1 MVRGSPATEILGQ
14 MLNAPLTHWMRLAL
28 VAGMLMGCLAWLP
41 LIIVSPGASKLAF
54 GLIWLAVAAPVAVLV
69 GIRLERFA
77 HGSGNANRDA
87 E

>member
-1 MVRGSPATEILGQ
+1 MVRGSPATEILRQ
-14 MLNAPLTHWMRLAL
+14 MQHAPVTHWMRLAL
-28 VAGMLMGCLAWLP
+28 AAGVLMGCLAWLP

-54 GLIWLAVAAPVAVLV
+54 GLVWLAVAAPVAVLV